1 MTPRAPPRVKPEA
14 EDNAQ
19 LDRGK
24 RMATLV
30 HSYTLP
36 LSARRVPRVKSE
48 AARSAELGQGFR
60 MAKLLH
66 ESHTLPDTPRP
77 ASRALGEQAQQNQRR
92 GVVGTVGRCLKE
104 SGCKSFIFLPGQQS
118 RRYTTPSTA

>member
-1 MTPRAPPRVKPEA
+1 
-14 EDNAQ
+14 
-19 LDRGK
+19 
-24 RMATLV
+24 
-30 HSYTLP
+30 
-36 LSARRVPRVKSE
+36 
-48 AARSAELGQGFR
+48 